1 MEESIINGFLKIQE
15 IYFYYKTPK
24 EYALIAKGEF
34 DLNTIAEKSKAEMIF
49 DEEEKLVKISTSI
62 NSNEKEKILLQ
73 ATRNTLIIS
82 PEKAIAEI
90 TKNIENNTNLLGTK
104 FNTFKKMIKNHP
116 AISAELDLQEIFKDN
131 DNQKLPKS
139 ITATDIIRLF
149 ISAKQNKIQMNIPE
163 EEDREEIK
171 TEIENNTSVL
181 NSFFDNKTDYRI
193 REGVTSIFIESEPDE
208 EQVMTISQKA
218 TAFMLHFFVK
228 NISSSQP

>member
-1 MEESIINGFLKIQE
+1 
-15 IYFYYKTPK
+15 
-24 EYALIAKGEF
+24 
-34 DLNTIAEKSKAEMIF
+34 MIF
-49 DEEEKLVKISTSI
+49 DEEERLVKISTSI
-62 NSNEKEKILLQ
+62 NSNAEKEKILLQ
-73 ATRNTLIIS
+73 ATRDTLIIS
-82 PEKAIAEI
+82 PEKAISEI

-116 AISAELDLQEIFKDN
+116 AISAEMDLQEIFKGN
-131 DNQKLPKS
+131 DAQKLPKS
-139 ITATDIIRLF
+139 VTATDIIRLF
-149 ISAKQNKIQMNIPE
+149 ISPKQNKIQMNIPE

-171 TEIENNTSVL
+171 TEIENNTSIL

-208 EQVMTISQKA
+208 EQVLTISQKA